1 MSDFVVRGIRT
12 DEWRPAKALRLEAL
26 KDPAAA
32 IAFLETYEDA
42 AARPDSFW
50 QERALRAGGAAGGV
64 RQFVAEAAGGEW
76 IGTVTVL
83 VEEAG
88 SVDWAG
94 LPVERRQGHVVGV
107 YVRPEWRGG
116 GVTRKLFE
124 AGVEW
129 AWGVGVERVRLL
141 VHQKNLRA
149 QRAYRKAGFAPSGL
163 TVPVGEGFGD
173 FSGEIEIEFVRE
185 RG

>member
-1 MSDFVVRGIRT
+1 MNGFVVRGIRA
-12 DEWRPAKALRLEAL
+12 DEWRLAKALRLEAL
-26 KDPAAA
+26 KDSAAD

-42 AARPDSFW
+42 VARPDSFW
-50 QERALRAGGAAGGV
+50 QERALGAGEAAGGV

-76 IGTVTVL
+76 VGSVTVL

-116 GVTRKLFE
+116 EVTPGLFE

-129 AWGVGVERVRLL
+129 AWEVGLERVRLL
-141 VHQKNLRA
+141 VHPENLRA
-149 QRAYRKAGFAPSGL
+149 QGAYRKVGFVPSGVS
-163 TVPVGEGFGD
+163 VPVGEGFGD
-173 FSGEIEIEFVRE
+173 FSGEVEIEFVRE

>member
-1 MSDFVVRGIRT
+1 MNDIVVRGIRT
-12 DEWRPAKALRLEAL
+12 DEWRPVKALRLEAL
-26 KDPAAA
+26 QDSDAA

-50 QERALRAGGAAGGV
+50 HGRALGAGAEDGGV
-64 RQFVAEAAGGEW
+64 RQFVAEAADGEW
-76 IGTVTVL
+76 VGTVTVL

-94 LPVERRQGHVVGV
+94 QPVERRQGHVVGV
-107 YVRPEWRGG
+107 YVRPEWRGV
-116 GVTRKLFE
+116 GVIQALFE
-124 AGVEW
+124 AGVAW

-149 QRAYRKAGFAPSGL
+149 QQAYRKAGFAPSGV
-163 TVPVGEGFGD
+163 TVPVGEGIGD
-173 FSGEIEIEFVRE
+173 LSGEIEIEFVRE